1 MLLWYG
7 LILRRMGMKDDTMMV
22 LFVGDFGVAM
32 SVVWRVAIG
41 F

>member
-22 LFVGDFGVAM
+22 LFVGDFGVVM